1 MTLAGQAV
9 LALLDALLR
18 PLLLIILVASVV
30 VVVSVAH
37 DVFTTAEP
45 ED

>member
-1 MTLAGQAV
+1 MIF
-9 LALLDALLR
+9 ALLDALLR
-18 PLLLIILVASVV
+18 PLLLVILVASVV
-30 VVVSVAH
+30 VVVSIAH